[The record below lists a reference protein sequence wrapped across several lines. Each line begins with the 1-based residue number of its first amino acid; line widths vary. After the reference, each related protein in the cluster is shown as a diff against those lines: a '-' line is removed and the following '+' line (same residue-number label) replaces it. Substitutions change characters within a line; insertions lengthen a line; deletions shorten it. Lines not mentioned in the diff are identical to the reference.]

1 MKRRQFLLQAT
12 AAAAHLTAAHSDVH
26 AAANSPSSSRA
37 SDSLLNATVPALRD
51 LYHRDLFV
59 DWLPFIEQHVLD
71 PDYGGFLCNTDFDG
85 KHTDFEKNPLF
96 EGRGIWIFSMLYN
109 HFGRDTRF
117 LEVAR
122 RSVELLANSQPA
134 DDILWCTQIHRD
146 GTAAGPAGKLI
157 PTDVG
162 IAEGFAAHA
171 QATGRQ
177 EFLDRAK
184 QLMRKAIGAYNRTD
198 YNPTVGRAYFG
209 ADAPPFPGAH
219 AMGSRMIMLRSAA
232 QILELDPG
240 DVYFDHFARQ
250 CANSVLQ
257 QHFNPEFQLN
267 NELLSHDGSR
277 PAAPYDQ
284 LVNLGNT
291 LEMTWMLLDEASRQ
305 RDDALFRTFAAR
317 FQRHAEVATD
327 RVFGGMF
334 HNLLSVA
341 QNHYE
346 LNKLLWAQE
355 ETLTD
360 ALYIYDRLGEPWAAE
375 LFGNLQRYVREHFPL
390 TGHGSPI
397 WMYAA
402 GRKASFEEFAALKP
416 RIENYHH
423 PRHLILCLRSLQTMA
438 SHHPEHRHVREGA
451 RAQATFH

>member
-1 MKRRQFLLQAT
+1 MKRRQFLLQA
-12 AAAAHLTAAHSDVH
+12 AAGAAHLTAAPSNLH
-26 AAANSPSSSRA
+26 AATSTSSTRG
-37 SDSLLNATVPALRD
+37 SDLLLGATVPALGD

-59 DWLPFIEQHVLD
+59 DWLPFIEQHVVD
-71 PDYGGFLCNTDFDG
+71 AEYGGFLCNTDFDG
-85 KHTDFEKNPLF
+85 KHTDFEKDSLF
-96 EGRGIWIFSMLYN
+96 EGRGIWIFSMLYS

-134 DDILWCTQIHRD
+134 DDALWCTQIHRN
-146 GTAAGPAGKLI
+146 GTPAGPPGKLI

-162 IAEGFAAHA
+162 IAEGFAAYA
-171 QATGRQ
+171 QATGKQ

-184 QLMRKAIGAYNRTD
+184 QLMRKAIAAYNRPD
-198 YNPTVGRAYFG
+198 YNPAVGRTYFG
-209 ADAPPFPGAH
+209 ASTPPFPGAQ

-240 DVYFDHFARQ
+240 DVYFDRFARQ
-250 CANSVLQ
+250 CASLVLQ
-257 QHFNPEFQLN
+257 QHFNPEYQLN
-267 NELLSHDGSR
+267 NELLNHDGSR
-277 PAAPYDQ
+277 SAAPYDQ

-291 LEMTWMLLDEASRQ
+291 LEMTWMLLDEATRQ
-305 RDDALFRTFAAR
+305 RDDILFRTFAAR
-317 FQRHAEVATD
+317 FQRHTEVAAD
-327 RVFGGMF
+327 RVYGGMF

-341 QNHYE
+341 QNQYE

-375 LFGNLQRYVREHFPL
+375 LFGSLHHYVRAHFAL
-390 TGHGSPI
+390 ASHGSPM
-397 WMYAA
+397 WMYAS
-402 GRKASFEEFAALKP
+402 GREVTFEQFLALKP

-423 PRHLILCLRSLQTMA
+423 PRHLILCLRRLRSMA
-438 SHHPEHRHVREGA
+438 AHHRKQR
-451 RAQATFH
+451 R